1 VRVFPFTLDG
11 RETRTYFPES
21 DADLGGFWNFMG
33 RAGRRRIG
41 FDTET
46 TGLDIY
52 GRNHRL
58 RTAQFGSL
66 SMGEAWV
73 LPVERGGY
81 FQEAARKALIRH
93 NAFSAHNS
101 PYDAQVVDRHLG
113 IPVEVLMP
121 KVRDPRIHAH
131 LLDPR
136 AKSEGGLGLRLKDLA
151 AVYVDSTA
159 PDTEDGLTAVFRSL
173 GLTKDTGF
181 ARVSMDNEVYLS
193 YAGLDTLLVDG
204 LDERLWEAIA
214 GIPGQTG
221 LSEFEHAIA
230 LILAVMQRRGMLLDV
245 DYTTGLV
252 DGLRRDGDQWRE
264 IARGLGLD
272 SVGSPAKV
280 AAKLLGMGETLT
292 ERTDSGA
299 FKVDRAVLLGL
310 ADLDMG
316 WKRIGAREPN
326 PVAEAVLRAK
336 RADKWRVTYAE
347 AMLNLR
353 DPSDRIHPSL
363 GGLMAR
369 TARMSVSNPPLQ
381 QLPSGDWTIRRAF
394 IADPGQLW
402 GGIDFQ
408 AIEMRVLA
416 ALANVKAMKQAI
428 AEGRDL
434 HAFTAAMVAG
444 VTVEAFT
451 ARLNAGD
458 KAAAKSR
465 KLLKGVGFGKVY
477 GGGAATLSRQT
488 GAPIDDVRRAI
499 AAYDEVYP
507 EVKRYSKAIQREA
520 QFGKREVITP
530 TGRHLPMD
538 RDRSYAGLNYMIQST
553 ARDLLAQA
561 LVNVWEAGLLDHVLL
576 PIHDELIVQAP
587 DADMPEVMRAIASCM
602 ETTFKGV
609 PIASDG
615 EVFGRTWAGGYGCPS
630 ELLPA

>member
-1 VRVFPFTLDG
+1 MRKFRYTLDG
-11 RETRTYFPES
+11 RETVTYFPES
-21 DADLGGFWNFMG
+21 ADDLGGFWNFMG

-52 GRNHRL
+52 SPGHRL

-66 SMGEAWV
+66 ALGEAWV
-73 LPVERGGY
+73 LPVERGPLY
-81 FQEAARKALIRH
+81 ADAARRVLFKHR
-93 NAFSAHNS
+93 AFSAHNS
-101 PYDAQVVDRHLG
+101 PYDGQVVDRHLG
-113 IPVEVLMP
+113 VPLEVLMP

-159 PDTEDGLTAVFRSL
+159 PDTEDGLVAVFRSL
-173 GLTKDTGF
+173 GLTKDVGF
-181 ARVSMDNEVYLS
+181 ARVPMDNEVYLG

-264 IARGLGLD
+264 VARGLGLD

-280 AAKLLGMGETLT
+280 AAKLLGMGERLT

-299 FKVDRAVLLGL
+299 YKVDRAVLLSL
-310 ADLDMG
+310 ADLDMR

-347 AMLNLR
+347 AMLTAR
-353 DPSDRIHPSL
+353 DANDRIHPSL

-394 IADPGQLW
+394 IADPGQLM

-408 AIEMRVLA
+408 AVEMRVLA

-434 HAFTAAMVAG
+434 HSFTVAMIRGMDPAEVERLVA
-444 VTVEAFT
+444 
-451 ARLNAGD
+451 AGD
-458 KAAAKSR
+458 PALTKDR
-465 KLLKGVGFGKVY
+465 KMFKGVGFGKVY
-477 GGGAATLSRQT
+477 GGGAKTLARQT
-488 GAPIDDVRRAI
+488 GAPLDAVQLAT
-499 AAYDEVYP
+499 AAYDSVYP
-507 EVKRYSKAIQREA
+507 EIRRYSKAIQREA

-587 DADMPEVMRAIASCM
+587 AADMPELMRAVSACM
-602 ETTFKGV
+602 ETTFNGV

-615 EVFGRTWAGGYGCPS
+615 EVFGRTWAGGYKCPP